1 MDEARQVL
9 ERLERIDALRREGA
23 PVADLLAEVR
33 SLLAEG
39 ERWIAAERPGSAERA
54 RTALADCRAGLVAES
69 EEVATRTSL

>member
-39 ERWIAAERPGSAERA
+39 ERWIAAERPGSVERA
-54 RTALADCRAGLVAES
+54 RTALADCRIGFVAES